1 MQAETATEW
10 AGCTC
15 RLERVEPMGFKRVGE
30 HCGYCMAWMVMLETG
45 SSELLKK
52 YPIRFKRET
61 GQPET
66 DSRDSIG

>member
-52 YPIRFKRET
+52 YPISF
-61 GQPET
+61 
-66 DSRDSIG
+66 